1 MQTKVKCCKCGKE
14 VGVVEIE
21 FGTASKY
28 RPTSF
33 KIVCAECGMTA
44 MDDIIAAEYDDTF
57 GYREADCG
65 C

>member
-1 MQTKVKCCKCGKE
+1 MQTKVKCCKCGIE

-21 FGTASKY
+21 FGIATKY

-33 KIVCAECGMTA
+33 KIVCADCGMA
-44 MDDIIAAEYDDTF
+44 AIDEIIATEYDESV
-57 GYREADCG
+57 GYNEADCG